1 MAYYILDIETTLDHG
16 TIWCVVIRD
25 IDTGKVEWALNP
37 ETLKKLIGPQDILIG
52 HNLISFDVPI
62 LNRLWKMKIPLTN
75 CIDTLILSRLWKPDL
90 ENGHSLDAWGQR
102 LGTPKSKFDKFH
114 EFSQEMLDYCIQ
126 DTLVTQKV
134 WEYLQIQLEIH
145 KVSVFKEWSPSWIEH
160 QVRIILDR
168 QENNGFCLDI
178 GYTLDLLKRLRE
190 ESQSLYDELINTV
203 EPTVVVMKTKTKII
217 PFNPGS
223 RQQVVDR
230 LMKRGWVPTEFTPTR
245 QPKLSDDILEK
256 IKIPEAASIVRYL
269 LLEKRITQIQS
280 WVDAADENGVVHGYV
295 NTNGAVTGRMTHSGP
310 NMGQIPASYSPF
322 GKECRRCWIPRHGMV
337 LVGCDASGLELRML
351 AHYMNDANYT
361 ETVINGKKEDGTDIH
376 TVNMRAAGLVDRDTA
391 KTFIYAFLYGAGPAK
406 IGLICGVS
414 VEQAKS
420 LIATFLDKT
429 PALKAL
435 KEKVSKLSKKGWLP
449 GLDGRKLWVRS
460 EHAALNTLF
469 QAAGALVMKV
479 ALIMLDKRLQA
490 LYSGWYEFVANVHD
504 EWQIECDPGLASII
518 GWEAK
523 EAIRRAGVLLK
534 LRCPLDGDFNVGT
547 SWAETH

>member
-1 MAYYILDIETTLDHG
+1 MAYYILDIETTLDHN
-16 TIWCVVIRD
+16 TIWCVVIRN
-25 IDTGKVEWALNP
+25 IDTGDISWALNP
-37 ETLKKLIGPQDILIG
+37 EALKKLIEPQDILIG

-62 LNRLWKMKIPLTN
+62 LNRLWKMKIPLKN

-90 ENGHSLDAWGQR
+90 ENGHSLAAWGQR
-102 LGTPKSKFDKFH
+102 LGNPKSEFNDFDKY
-114 EFSQEMLDYCIQ
+114 SLEMLEYCIQ
-126 DTLVTQKV
+126 DTNLTSDV
-134 WEYLQIQLEIH
+134 WHYLNIQLNIDRY
-145 KVSVFKEWSPSWIEH
+145 SVFKEWSPAWIEH
-160 QVRIILDR
+160 QVRIIIDQ
-168 QENNGFCLDI
+168 QEANGFCLDI
-178 GYTLDLLKRLRE
+178 KYTLDLLKRLRE
-190 ESQSLYDELINTV
+190 ESHQLHEELVNTI
-203 EPTVVVMKTKTKII
+203 EPTIVVMKTKTKII

-230 LMKRGWVPTEFTPTR
+230 LMKRGWIPLEFTPTK

-256 IKIPEAASIVRYL
+256 MKIPEAASIVRYL

-280 WVDAADENGVVHGYV
+280 WIDAADEDGVVHGKV

-322 GKECRRCWIPRHGMV
+322 GEECRRCWIPRYGRA
-337 LVGCDASGLELRML
+337 LVGIDASGLELRML
-351 AHYMNDANYT
+351 AHYMNDADYT

-376 TVNMRAAGLVDRDTA
+376 TVNQKAAGLPDRDTA

-414 VEQAKS
+414 VDEAKT
-420 LIATFLDKT
+420 LINTFLDKT

-435 KEKVSKLSKKGWLP
+435 KAKVSKLAKKGWLP

-479 ALIMLDKRLQA
+479 ALILLDKQLQR
-490 LYSGWYEFVANVHD
+490 LYSGWYGFVANVHD
-504 EWQIECDPGLASII
+504 EWQIECDTSIAYI
-518 GWEAK
+518 VGFLGK
-523 EAIRRAGVLLK
+523 QAIKQAGELLK
-534 LRCPLDGDFNVGT
+534 LRCPLDGDYNVGT

>member
-62 LNRLWKMKIPLTN
+62 LNRLWKMRIPLTN

-90 ENGHSLDAWGQR
+90 ENGHSLAAWGQR
-102 LGTPKSKFDKFH
+102 LGNPKSEFNKFDVY
-114 EFSQEMLDYCIQ
+114 SLEMLEYCIQ
-126 DTLVTQKV
+126 DTKVTLDV
-134 WEYLQIQLEIH
+134 WEYLQTNLHTNRID
-145 KVSVFKEWSPSWIEH
+145 VFKEWSPEWIEH
-160 QVRIILDR
+160 QVRIIIDK
-168 QENNGFCLDI
+168 QQDNGFCLDI

-256 IKIPEAASIVRYL
+256 INIPEAASIVRYL

-280 WVDAADENGVVHGYV
+280 WVDAADDDGIVHGSI
-295 NTNGAVTGRMTHSGP
+295 NTNGAVTGRMTHNGP

-322 GKECRRCWIPRHGMV
+322 GKECRRCWIPRYGWK
-337 LVGCDASGLELRML
+337 LVGIDASGLELRML
-351 AHYMNDANYT
+351 AHYMNDPVYT
-361 ETVINGKKEDGTDIH
+361 ETVVNGRKEDGTDIH
-376 TVNMRAAGLVDRDTA
+376 TVNMRAAGLSDRDTA

-414 VEQAKS
+414 VADAKV
-420 LIATFLDKT
+420 LIDNFLAKT

-435 KEKVSKLSKKGWLP
+435 KEKVSRHSKKGYLP

-479 ALIMLDKRLQA
+479 ALILLDKRLSNI
-490 LYSGWYEFVANVHD
+490 YSGSYAFVANVHD
-504 EWQIECDPGLASII
+504 EWQIECDPSIAIIVGEWGKLAI
-518 GWEAK
+518 K
-523 EAIRRAGVLLK
+523 KAGELLK
-534 LRCPLDGDFNVGT
+534 LRCPLDGDYNVGT